1 MMKNGHEISKQ
12 LLDVLLQIKDTVQKI
27 LETEDQKYDII
38 KNMEIDQLLV
48 VNEEEADLLHKIE
61 ILETKRV
68 DLIETLSL
76 QIGFDPQQPISKVA
90 KFLPEGY
97 QEIVLSTSMDIKKLC
112 TRIDI
117 LTDRNEYILKN
128 SVEIIAQILELTQ
141 GTPVEQYNSQGL
153 SADIKKHSLHMLDQ
167 LV

>member
-1 MMKNGHEISKQ
+1 MKNGQEISKQ
-12 LLDVLLQIKDTVQKI
+12 LLDVLSQIKDTVQKI
-27 LETEDQKYDII
+27 LEIEDQKYDVI

-48 VNEEEADLLHKIE
+48 VNEEEVDLLHKIE
-61 ILETKRV
+61 ILEAKRV

-76 QIGFDPQQPISKVA
+76 KIGFDPQQPISKIA
-90 KFLPEGY
+90 KFLPNED
-97 QEIVLSTSMDIKKLC
+97 QENILSISMEIKNLC

-117 LTDRNEYILKN
+117 ITDRNEYILKN

-153 SADIKKHSLHMLDQ
+153 SADVKKHSLHMLDQ

>member
-1 MMKNGHEISKQ
+1 MKNGQEISKQ
-12 LLDVLLQIKDTVQKI
+12 LLDVLSQIKDTVQKI
-27 LETEDQKYDII
+27 LEIEDQKYDVI

-48 VNEEEADLLHKIE
+48 VNEEEVDLLHKIE
-61 ILETKRV
+61 ILEAKRV

-76 QIGFDPQQPISKVA
+76 KIGFDPQQPISKIA
-90 KFLPEGY
+90 KFLAEED
-97 QEIVLSTSMDIKKLC
+97 QENILSISMEIKKLC

-117 LTDRNEYILKN
+117 ITDRNEYILKN

-153 SADIKKHSLHMLDQ
+153 SADVKKHSLHMLDQ

>member
-1 MMKNGHEISKQ
+1 MKNIHEISKQ
-12 LLDVLLQIKDTVQKI
+12 FLDILSQIKDTVQKI

-61 ILETKRV
+61 IFETKRV
-68 DLIETLSL
+68 DLMETLSL
-76 QIGFDPQQPISKVA
+76 KVGFDPQQPISKIA
-90 KFLPEGY
+90 KFLPEEH
-97 QEIVLSTSMDIKKLC
+97 QKNILSISMDIKKLC

-117 LTDRNEYILKN
+117 ITDRNEYILKN

-141 GTPVEQYNSQGL
+141 GTPIDQYNSQGL
-153 SADIKKHSLHMLDQ
+153 SADVKKHSLHMLDQ